1 MSDSGYETLA
11 LKSHAGDL
19 EVADRLDL
27 TFFLGGGGG
36 GGGVCC
42 LVGLFRGKNEDRE
55 GLVMYRR

>member
-36 GGGVCC
+36 GGEGFLLCRV
-42 LVGLFRGKNEDRE
+42 VRGE
-55 GLVMYRR
+55 